1 MDRELLLLGI
11 LREQEMHGY
20 ELHEFIDKNLAS
32 CTDMKKST
40 AYYLLKKME
49 EAGLISQE
57 TRQEGNRPP
66 RQVYHLTP
74 AGEAEFQRLL
84 RQNLAHYST
93 AYFTGDIGLVFLDQL
108 EPEEARS
115 LLNSRRTELAD
126 ELAAAERI
134 PSHPNRPR
142 SLQLVFDHLV
152 HHLRAELAWT
162 DSLINRINDSNRQA
176 PSAVFEAHE
185 S

>member
-49 EAGLISQE
+49 EAGLIAQE

-66 RQVYHLTP
+66 RQVYHLTS
-74 AGEAEFQRLL
+74 AGEIEFQRLL
-84 RQNLAHYST
+84 RENLAHHRR

-108 EPEEARS
+108 APEEASS
-115 LLNSRRTELAD
+115 LLQSRRAELAGA
-126 ELAAAERI
+126 LAAAETI
-134 PSHPNRPR
+134 PGRED

-152 HHLRAELAWT
+152 YHLRAELAWT
-162 DSLINRINDSNRQA
+162 DSLIQRLDGS
-176 PSAVFEAHE
+176 SA
-185 S
+185 